1 MRKLTLSL
9 LSIASILMVSCDK
22 DETDCACSPVEQLP
36 TTYNFE
42 NVDHSGQDQRL
53 DMLNEVVSYVKTSND
68 GLAVDENTV
77 ISMLTNQG
85 YTWTKT
91 ELNSSTKQIAD
102 KYSDEGGST
111 IGGWIKALEQIS
123 QNPGT
128 GSNGTAG
135 LVQNAGATKQYLFN
149 DKGYELAQLIE
160 KGSMG
165 ALAYY
170 QATSVYLSDSKMNVD
185 NETVT
190 PGSGTVMQHHWDEGF
205 GYWGVLNDFGSAG
218 FTYDNTADY
227 HRFWAKYTN
236 AVNEH
241 LMVNSKLMQAFIK
254 GRDAINNK
262 DYTTRDAAI
271 TEVRDT
277 WELVS
282 AAMAIHYLNGAKA
295 DIADDALRNHQ
306 LSEAIGFIWSLS
318 FNPTQ
323 KLSDVQI
330 NDLISNNLSNLYE
343 VSVTD
348 LNTVKD
354 QLANAYHLNDVKDKL

>member
-9 LSIASILMVSCDK
+9 LSIASVLFVSCDK
-22 DETDCACSPVEQLP
+22 DESDCACSPFEQLP

-68 GLAVDENTV
+68 GSAVDESQV
-77 ISMLTNQG
+77 ISMLTNQN
-85 YTWTKT
+85 YTWSKT
-91 ELNSSTKQIAD
+91 ELNGSTKQIAD
-102 KYSDEGGST
+102 KYSDEGGAT

-170 QATSVYLSDSKMNVD
+170 QTTSVYLSDSKMNVD

-190 PGSGTVMQHHWDEGF
+190 EGKGTEMQHHWDEAF
-205 GYWGVLNDFGSAG
+205 GYWGVPNDFGSAG

-236 AVNEH
+236 AVNDH
-241 LMVNSKLMQAFIK
+241 LAVNSKLMKAFIK
-254 GRDAINNK
+254 GRDAINRK

-318 FNPTQ
+318 FSPTQ

-343 VSVTD
+343 VSVAD

-354 QLANAYHLNDVKDKL
+354 LLASTYKLNDVKDNL